1 MRPPLVVIHL
11 HRQEDADCVAR
22 ALAALPA
29 VDAKVEGRDV
39 SVDMRSL
46 GDVLN
51 ALHQCLVENDMTL
64 VHIKIDDRT
73 YAMEPATDGR
83 ELGFE
88 RCQPRL
94 AVASNQAGLHRVV
107 ELIAVLAAGR
117 VRAGRVDRALG
128 EDGLEC
134 LFDEAFPVFGG
145 LPRFVHSE
153 DAVLV
158 EAGAV
163 MDESVRVTFGVDLFH
178 ASVVVDGAAVVAGVE
193 LDDVCIRHE
202 RLLFWG
208 HDLITLE
215 AQV

>member
-1 MRPPLVVIHL
+1 MGVTLARGSAVGARGRRVAGAFPRGLGHKMLSHTVSLAMRPPLVVIHL

-94 AVASNQAGLHRVV
+94 AVASNQAGATSCGGAHSRTRGWAGPCGSCRQGPRRGWARVS
-107 ELIAVLAAGR
+107 L
-117 VRAGRVDRALG
+117 
-128 EDGLEC
+128 
-134 LFDEAFPVFGG
+134 
-145 LPRFVHSE
+145 
-153 DAVLV
+153 
-158 EAGAV
+158 
-163 MDESVRVTFGVDLFH
+163 
-178 ASVVVDGAAVVAGVE
+178 
-193 LDDVCIRHE
+193 
-202 RLLFWG
+202 
-208 HDLITLE
+208 
-215 AQV
+215 